1 MSQENVEIVRGA
13 YEAFN
18 RGQFDGFFAA
28 MHPDVQLVMS
38 AEFPGP
44 PVRHGHAG
52 MRAFRDELNQVFDDY
67 RLLPQSFREVAEKVL
82 VAVRISG
89 RSRATGIDSGANI
102 FQVWTMRDGKATE
115 LRDFGSR
122 EEALEAVGLSEQ
134 DAHADS

>member
-1 MSQENVEIVRGA
+1 MSQENVEIVRRA

-18 RGQFDGFFAA
+18 RGQVDGFLAA

-38 AEFPGP
+38 PAFPGP

-52 MRAFRDELNQVFDDY
+52 IRAFGDELNDVFDDY
-67 RLLPQSFREVAEKVL
+67 RLLPQSFREAAEKVL

-89 RSRATGIDSGANI
+89 RSRATGIESGADI

-122 EEALEAVGLSEQ
+122 EEALDAVGLRE
-134 DAHADS
+134 

>member
-1 MSQENVEIVRGA
+1 MTQENVEIVRGA

-18 RGQFDGFFAA
+18 RGQVDGFLAA

-52 MRAFRDELNQVFDDY
+52 IRAFGDELNHVFDDY
-67 RLLPQSFREVAEKVL
+67 RLLPQSFREVGEKVL

-89 RSRATGIDSGANI
+89 LSRATGIDSGANI

-115 LRDFGSR
+115 LRDFSSR